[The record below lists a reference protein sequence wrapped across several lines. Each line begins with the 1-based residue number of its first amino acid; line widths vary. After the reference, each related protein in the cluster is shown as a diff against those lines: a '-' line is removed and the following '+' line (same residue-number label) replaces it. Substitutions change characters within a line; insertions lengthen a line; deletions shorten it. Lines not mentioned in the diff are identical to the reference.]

1 MTGNKY
7 QRLAMRTATPRCRD
21 AANAAL
27 GLAGEA
33 GEVADE
39 VKKCLYQ
46 GREWDA
52 EKIIEELGDVM
63 WYVALMADLI
73 DAPLDF
79 VMEYN
84 IDKLRKRYPD
94 GFSFEASE
102 ERADV
107 HG

>member
-7 QRLAMRTATPRCRD
+7 QRLAMRTATPKCRD

-33 GEVADE
+33 
-39 VKKCLYQ
+39 
-46 GREWDA
+46 
-52 EKIIEELGDVM
+52 
-63 WYVALMADLI
+63 
-73 DAPLDF
+73 
-79 VMEYN
+79 
-84 IDKLRKRYPD
+84 
-94 GFSFEASE
+94 SE